1 MMTRIPMR
9 RLAPF
14 LVMVTLFAIPVL
26 ALLSIQGG
34 VWLSTEER
42 RDWPDPVELK
52 VVALQEDRTVL
63 LEATDG
69 AELRVWIFG
78 LDIYASDS
86 PVREVLFDITASEL
100 LVPGS
105 ALSCHIRQGFV
116 YPTRTVAI
124 CTTLVGD
131 LGEELIASGAA
142 DLCQSQMKFL
152 PRALNYSAA
161 QADTHRARL
170 RMETRQSEGCTVRSW
185 ATRDDS

>member
-1 MMTRIPMR
+1 MLKRFPLR
-9 RLAPF
+9 RLSPF
-14 LVMVTLFAIPVL
+14 LVMVALFGIPVVS
-26 ALLSIQGG
+26 LLVIQGG
-34 VWLSTEER
+34 IWFSTTDR
-42 RDWPDPVELK
+42 RDWPEPIGLK

-69 AELRVWIFG
+69 TELRVWLFG
-78 LDIYASDS
+78 LDIYAPDS
-86 PVREVLFDITASEL
+86 PLREVLFDITASEL

-105 ALSCHIRQGFV
+105 TLSCRVRKGFV
-116 YPTRTVAI
+116 YPMRTVAL

-152 PRALNYSAA
+152 PKGLNYSAA

-170 RMETRQSEGCTVRSW
+170 RLETRQSESCTVRGW
-185 ATRDDS
+185 ATHNNS